1 MIIRGLQILRD
12 KCIYAFQ
19 LASYKLIHVFPDYSQ
34 ETTWTHDN
42 RPTNGPITG
51 PAAYFN
57 TLEHNL
63 NTAIYYCVLTLNYI
77 LDKGGYSDCDCSG
90 TTPPPQQQPYP
101 PEKDGVKD
109 SVKDGVKNAIDEFQG
124 LLYFNLVGLAASI
137 LAVSLSNKMLKII
150 DKMILKF

>member
-1 MIIRGLQILRD
+1 MASTFSSIFWICSIFLSLLTFIL
-12 KCIYAFQ
+12 
-19 LASYKLIHVFPDYSQ
+19 
-34 ETTWTHDN
+34 
-42 RPTNGPITG
+42 
-51 PAAYFN
+51 
-57 TLEHNL
+57 
-63 NTAIYYCVLTLNYI
+63 
-77 LDKGGYSDCDCSG
+77 
-90 TTPPPQQQPYP
+90 QPYP